1 MFKFL
6 FLFSIISLKSFA
18 LELPLPV
25 GHREAFIANTGVA
38 MPESPGN
45 TLINPAG
52 LAFRAS
58 DKTSLTVSGNAIAR
72 QEFTI
77 PGVAVEPEE
86 IAVRPLIA
94 AGIYPA
100 DRGSKAI
107 FISSPLTYQ
116 VVAASNSEAAGVL
129 TKSIVRTEKTD
140 LVAGVSYAR
149 PWEGNENVALGIS
162 AGVSTVS
169 EKTHGYTTSSQAGVS
184 AGTRFIQA
192 DAKTNSVFVVA
203 GVMAKVT
210 DRWNVGGSLG
220 FSPFKIS
227 SKGTAMASLLTSDD
241 PTNIQEETIDFDPQ
255 TKGEISA
262 RMGQELRLGENNFL
276 NVDVAY
282 QSKTESENYAGS
294 YETAAAWTYAVGFRM
309 DASENIKPMLGF
321 AKNTSEH
328 SDTDL
333 ITLGVALPERNNE
346 FIIGAFQ
353 LNNRPHDEAEGSL
366 ATYGIIFSSN
376 VEY

>member
-1 MFKFL
+1 MFKFIVL
-6 FLFSIISLKSFA
+6 LCFISLKSVA

-52 LAFRAS
+52 LAFRSSA
-58 DKTSLTVSGNAIAR
+58 KTSLTVSGNAIAR

-86 IAVRPLIA
+86 IAVRPLLA
-94 AGIYPA
+94 AGIYPGE
-100 DRGSKAI
+100 RGSKAI

-116 VVAASNSEAAGVL
+116 VIAASNSEDAGVT
-129 TKSIVRTEKTD
+129 TKSIVRTEKSD
-140 LVAGVSYAR
+140 LVAGVSYAKT
-149 PWEGNENVALGIS
+149 WEDKENVAVGIS

-192 DAKTNSVFVVA
+192 DAKTNSIFVVA
-203 GVMAKVT
+203 GAMAKIT
-210 DRWNVGGSLG
+210 DRWNIGGSLG
-220 FSPFKIS
+220 FSPFKLS

-241 PTNIQEETIDFDPQ
+241 PTNIQEDAADFDPQ
-255 TKGEISA
+255 VKGEISA
-262 RMGQELRLGENNFL
+262 RIGQELRLGENNFL

-282 QSKTESENYAGS
+282 QSKTESENYAGA
-294 YETAAAWTYAVGFRM
+294 YETAETWTYALGIRM
-309 DASENIKPMLGF
+309 DASENIKPMIGF

-333 ITLGVALPERNNE
+333 ITVGVALPERNNE

-353 LNNRPHDEAEGSL
+353 LNNRPNDEAEGSL

>member
-1 MFKFL
+1 MFKVV
-6 FLFSIISLKSFA
+6 FLFSLISLNSFA

-52 LAFRAS
+52 LAFRIS

-72 QEFTI
+72 QEFKI
-77 PGVAVEPEE
+77 PGIAVEPEE
-86 IAVRPLIA
+86 TAVRPLLA

-116 VVAASNSEAAGVL
+116 VVAASNSEEAGVI
-129 TKSIVRTEKTD
+129 TKSIVRTEKAD
-140 LVAGVSYAR
+140 LIAGISFAR
-149 PWEGNENVALGIS
+149 TWEGKENVAVGVS

-192 DAKTNSVFVVA
+192 DAKTNSIFVVT

-241 PTNIQEETIDFDPQ
+241 PTNIQEETIEYDPQ

-276 NVDVAY
+276 NIDVSY

-294 YETAAAWTYAVGFRM
+294 YETAETWTYALGIRM

-333 ITLGVALPERNNE
+333 ITLGVTLPERNNE

-353 LNNRPHDEAEGSL
+353 LNNRPHDESEGSL
-366 ATYGIIFSSN
+366 STYGIIFSSN